1 MRRIVLIVA
10 LSLSSLPVVLS
21 AGTTVVHPKNTHV
34 KKSKVKGRKAKKH
47 SSKSKVIRR
56 SN

>member
-1 MRRIVLIVA
+1 MRRIALLFA
-10 LSLSSLPVVLS
+10 LSVSCFSLLS

-34 KKSKVKGRKAKKH
+34 KKSKGKGRKAKKH

>member
-1 MRRIVLIVA
+1 MRRIVLVLA
-10 LSLSSLPVVLS
+10 LSLSSLSLLS

-47 SSKSKVIRR
+47 SSKAKVIRR

>member
-1 MRRIVLIVA
+1 MRRIVLLLA
-10 LSLSSLPVVLS
+10 LSLSSFSLLS

-34 KKSKVKGRKAKKH
+34 KKSKGKGHKPRKH
-47 SSKSKVIRR
+47 SISRTKAIRR

>member
-1 MRRIVLIVA
+1 MRRIVLMLA
-10 LSLSSLPVVLS
+10 LSLSSLPLLS

-34 KKSKVKGRKAKKH
+34 KKSKGKGRKAKKH
-47 SSKSKVIRR
+47 SAPRTKAIRR